1 MSQDVFEMMQK
12 MNLHS
17 VETQM
22 AIQCAPV
29 FAGLKMSNL
38 LIVAKEDICKVRQI
52 LKSAVISWHVVS
64 MWKEKATMLLY
75 REEELKQ
82 YLNSEAV
89 YTRLHGM
96 GYEGSLESKLE
107 RFSQRYQAYQAG
119 QTDFPHEM
127 GFFLV
132 YPKEDVEGF
141 IVNGGRN
148 FLYAGY
154 WKVYANRKAKIS
166 LFEKFENARET
177 MITFV
182 SNGGRIEEFCN

>member
-1 MSQDVFEMMQK
+1 MKEVLRASWSVLVRDIRHIRQDR
-12 MNLHS
+12 S
-17 VETQM
+17 
-22 AIQCAPV
+22 
-29 FAGLKMSNL
+29 
-38 LIVAKEDICKVRQI
+38 
-52 LKSAVISWHVVS
+52 
-64 MWKEKATMLLY
+64 
-75 REEELKQ
+75 
-82 YLNSEAV
+82 
-89 YTRLHGM
+89 
-96 GYEGSLESKLE
+96 
-107 RFSQRYQAYQAG
+107 
-119 QTDFPHEM
+119 DFPHEM
-127 GFFLV
+127 GFFLG

>member
-12 MNLHS
+12 MNLRS

-29 FAGLKMSNL
+29 FANLKMSNL
-38 LIVAKEDICKVRQI
+38 LIIAKEDICKVRQI
-52 LKSAVISWHVVS
+52 LKNAVISWHVVS
-64 MWKEKATMLLY
+64 IWKEKATILLY

-82 YLNSEAV
+82 YLNSYAV
-89 YTRLHGM
+89 YARLQSM
-96 GYEGSLESKLE
+96 GYEEELEDKLDL
-107 RFSQRYQAYQAG
+107 FSRRYKAYQEG
-119 QTDFPHEM
+119 NLEFPHEM
-127 GFFLV
+127 GFFLG

-154 WKVYANRKAKIS
+154 WKVYADRKKKIS
-166 LFEKFENARET
+166 LFEKFESAREA
-177 MITFV
+177 MIAFV
-182 SNGGRIEEFCN
+182 SNGGRIEEFYN